1 MTSARPHSLDYVTVG
16 GVPLRFELQWPF
28 HKSTSGADLQVL
40 HGVARLLSDPENLL
54 HAEFA
59 ANFTQTVVEA
69 LPSLEPVNAESVAIN
84 AVRVATDAGKLEF
97 LKSGKRLPVEVSSRF
112 LNLKT
117 QKVQFPAVAEKELK
131 EFLKK
136 KLYWLGLRSPNPA
149 GRIWIADPTDAQYL
163 NATREQ
169 LVRTAAALEAD
180 GLCITEG
187 DFACASGQLEQQ
199 AGNFQSELQKTLD
212 RAVAKF
218 NLAMKQ

>member
-1 MTSARPHSLDYVTVG
+1 MTSAHSHSLDYVTLG

-28 HKSTSGADLQVL
+28 HKSTSGADWQVL
-40 HGVARLLSDPENLL
+40 HGTARLLSDPENLL

-59 ANFTQTVVEA
+59 ANFTQTIVEA
-69 LPSLEPVNAESVAIN
+69 LPSLEPVHAESIAIN

-97 LKSGKRLPVEVSSRF
+97 LKSVKRLPVEVSSRF

-117 QKVQFPAVAEKELK
+117 HKVQFPQAGENELK
-131 EFLKK
+131 AFLKK

-163 NATREQ
+163 NTTREQ
-169 LVRTAAALEAD
+169 LVRAAGALETQ
-180 GLCITEG
+180 GLCVTEG
-187 DFACASGQLEQQ
+187 DFACASGQLEQL
-199 AGNFQSELQKTLD
+199 AAYFQSELQKTLD

>member
-1 MTSARPHSLDYVTVG
+1 MRFSIKQLLVGVAFVALASAYFGQSVRYHNLEVKYTKAKQMVKGLADITITDGADGPYRDKVTVR
-16 GVPLRFELQWPF
+16 VPEDWPDGIKDEWKDV
-28 HKSTSGADLQVL
+28 H
-40 HGVARLLSDPENLL
+40 PE
-54 HAEFA
+54 
-59 ANFTQTVVEA
+59 
-69 LPSLEPVNAESVAIN
+69 
-84 AVRVATDAGKLEF
+84 DKLEF

-117 QKVQFPAVAEKELK
+117 QKVQFPAAAETELK
-131 EFLKK
+131 EFLKE

-169 LVRTAAALEAD
+169 LVHAAAALEAA
-180 GLCITEG
+180 GLCVTEG
-187 DFACASGQLEQQ
+187 DFACPSGQLEQQ
-199 AGNFQSELQKTLD
+199 AGYFQSQLQKTLD